1 MKLTEIEWDMER
13 PLGKFSCWE
22 DAAEFEVNYLD
33 MISVDRE
40 YSPRAMQ
47 AIALT
52 LATKVRSESDTSG
65 LYGLIKL
72 AGHHAAC
79 TLKWNGQ
86 WDPEDMHDIFVAKQK
101 DYGHGNILSFGVVGV
116 AVRLADKIAR
126 IWNLT
131 ERGAQPENES
141 LKDSWIDIVGYS
153 CIACMLEAGSFRMEL
168 REVA

>member
-47 AIALT
+47 AIGLT
-52 LATKVRSESDTSG
+52 LATKVRSESDTTG
-65 LYGLIKL
+65 LYSLIKL

-79 TLKWNGQ
+79 TLKWNEQ
-86 WDPEDMHDIFVAKQK
+86 WNPEDMHDILVAKQK
-101 DYGHGNILSFGVVGV
+101 DYGHGNINRFGVVGV
-116 AVRLADKIAR
+116 AVRLSDKIER
-126 IWNLT
+126 INHLT
-131 ERGAQPENES
+131 SRGAQPENES

-153 CIACMLEAGSFRMEL
+153 CIACMLEAGSFRMGL
-168 REVA
+168 KEVA